1 MKTSALLL
9 MMLAGCG
16 RLVGGRCDEGWSP
29 RGIACDA
36 GTSRDVTTSVDRAS
50 TDDVAPRDASVDL
63 GADTPATDVPPLS
76 DVRPVTDA
84 TPLPDVALAPD
95 VGVDAGRV
103 CTPPERTCDGR
114 CVDFTADPLHCGA
127 CGRPCPAGAFCVGG
141 ACNTVCGE
149 GRIRC
154 PDGCVDPQT
163 DPQNCGTCG
172 VVCPSGLCNGGRCRD
187 ERVGHLV
194 LIGHDLAATRPDQT
208 RLVGNAAFLTLSLAP
223 RVVLFTPWSEPASVD
238 AVEAAIRSVAGPRA
252 VMLQRITAVE
262 ELEAALSID
271 RSDVVFVPHQVGAAP
286 GQIASVARRVSA
298 RVVAFARAG
307 GAFVVLDGGTGD
319 SATWPFA
326 ERTAL
331 LNVAGTEDVTGAETE
346 LVNAADALAVGVS
359 GAWRAERRS
368 VGFTGTD
375 GRAWV
380 VRARGLPLALHE
392 VVRR

>member
-1 MKTSALLL
+1 MRAAALLL
-9 MMLAGCG
+9 LALTGCG
-16 RLVGGRCDEGWSP
+16 RLVGGRCDEGWAP

-36 GTSRDVTTSVDRAS
+36 GTSRDVTLAVDRAAT
-50 TDDVAPRDASVDL
+50 TDVSARDAA
-63 GADTPATDVPPLS
+63 ADPGDAALVRDVLPVRDVPPVS
-76 DVRPVTDA
+76 DVSLVSDVSPVS
-84 TPLPDVALAPD
+84 D

-127 CGRPCPAGAFCVGG
+127 CGRPCPAGVFCVGG

-238 AVEAAIRSVAGPRA
+238 AVEAAIRSVAGPRT
-252 VMLQRITAVE
+252 VQLQRITAVE
-262 ELEAALSID
+262 DLEAALSID

-331 LNVAGTEDVTGAETE
+331 LTVAGTEDVTTAETE
-346 LVNAADALAVGVS
+346 LVNPADALAVGVS